1 MNCLETQK
9 RIRAFLDGTL
19 PDPEMEAFLSH
30 MDTCKDCRE
39 ELEIYYTVDQ
49 ALKEDESGFHGGWDG
64 RKESVTQLLRSSSR
78 RVSMRKGLRTLRIV
92 LRAVA
97 GVTAA
102 LILLAVLGI
111 FPAWHFWKD
120 DPSAFKM
127 FRRSSKPET
136 VMQTETESTAVLQA
150 VIRSA
155 AVVSTETETITEAQT
170 ELFVNGSSRLP
181 ESEKEGEHQP

>member
-19 PDPEMEAFLSH
+19 PDPEMEAFLLH

-49 ALKEDESGFHGGWDG
+49 ALKEDEDGIHGGWDG
-64 RKESVTQLLRSSSR
+64 RKESVTQRLRSSSR
-78 RVSMRKGLRTLRIV
+78 KVSVRKGLRTLRIV
-92 LRAVA
+92 LRALA

-111 FPAWHFWKD
+111 LPAWHFWKD

-127 FRRSSKPET
+127 FRRSSKSAT
-136 VMQTETESTAVLQA
+136 VMETEIETTAELQVLTESTAEVQ
-150 VIRSA
+150 
-155 AVVSTETETITEAQT
+155 TETETIKEVQT
-170 ELFVNGSSRLP
+170 E
-181 ESEKEGEHQP
+181 